1 MPVLLFIWYVRLSKD
16 KQIVLL
22 VVFLGKKTNVKNI
35 LTLFSGFKS
44 VPVAFWYEIYLAML
58 GKYP

>member
-1 MPVLLFIWYVRLSKD
+1 MPVLLFIWYVRLSMD
-16 KQIVLL
+16 KQIVSL
-22 VVFLGKKTNVKNI
+22 VVFLEKTNVKNI

-44 VPVAFWYEIYLAML
+44 VPVAFCYEIYLAML